1 MTIFQTHCAVYI
13 TSLKTNNKLCFLT
26 CQTLFQR
33 MYLPF
38 LRDSP
43 RQLFGIWQLI
53 NIGVSVTM
61 GYANKTH
68 ICNFSILPL
77 TYLSSKPD
85 LVPITQHAFPSLC
98 CSP

>member
-1 MTIFQTHCAVYI
+1 MTIFQTHCTVYI
-13 TSLKTNNKLCFLT
+13 TALKKKPKKPCFLI

-61 GYANKTH
+61 GCANKTH
-68 ICNFSILPL
+68 SVISAYF
-77 TYLSSKPD
+77 
-85 LVPITQHAFPSLC
+85 H
-98 CSP
+98 